1 MSQELKEL
9 LRSVLQEELKP
20 VHDRLERLEG
30 TVGHIRQDVSQ
41 LQKEVTQLQEGQRTL
56 ETTVSQI
63 QKDVAQLQEGQKALQ
78 RDVAQLQEGQ
88 RTLETTVSQIQKDIT
103 QLQQGQQTLEN
114 EMAGMKQTQE
124 RILEELRVSK
134 HNQALI
140 LNDVTSIRKSV
151 DVTVSYLQRRSDVM
165 FDKLIDHEKEILN
178 LKSKMPN

>member
-30 TVGHIRQDVSQ
+30 AVGHIRQDVSQ
-41 LQKEVTQLQEGQRTL
+41 LQQD
-56 ETTVSQI
+56 VSQL
-63 QKDVAQLQEGQKALQ
+63 QKDV
-78 RDVAQLQEGQ
+78 
-88 RTLETTVSQIQKDIT
+88 T
-103 QLQQGQQTLEN
+103 QLQQGQQTLEH
-114 EMAGMKQTQE
+114 EMAGMKQMQE
-124 RILEELRVSK
+124 RILEELRISK
-134 HNQALI
+134 HNQSLI
-140 LNDVTSIRKSV
+140 LNDVTGIRKSV

>member
-41 LQKEVTQLQEGQRTL
+41 LQQD
-56 ETTVSQI
+56 VSQL
-63 QKDVAQLQEGQKALQ
+63 QKDV
-78 RDVAQLQEGQ
+78 
-88 RTLETTVSQIQKDIT
+88 T
-103 QLQQGQQTLEN
+103 QLQQGQQTLEH
-114 EMAGMKQTQE
+114 EMAGMKQMQE
-124 RILEELRVSK
+124 RILEELRISK
-134 HNQALI
+134 HNQSLI

>member
-30 TVGHIRQDVSQ
+30 AVGHIRQDVSQLQQDVSQ

-63 QKDVAQLQEGQKALQ
+63 QKDIIQLQEGQ
-78 RDVAQLQEGQ
+78 
-88 RTLETTVSQIQKDIT
+88 QIV
-103 QLQQGQQTLEN
+103 EH
-114 EMAGMKQTQE
+114 EMAGMKQMQE
-124 RILEELRVSK
+124 RILEELRISK

-140 LNDVTSIRKSV
+140 LNDVTNIRKSV
-151 DVTVSYLQRRSDVM
+151 DVTVSHLQRRSDVM